1 MDLIPEEEMNDETT
15 LEYMPLSKKK
25 EEEPVK
31 SEDESD
37 DFDVIDL
44 SNGEV
49 VEEED
54 FEEVEELKN
63 DSDDEDDD
71 FEDVDV

>member
-1 MDLIPEEEMNDETT
+1 
-15 LEYMPLSKKK
+15 MPLSKKK

-31 SEDESD
+31 SEDETD

-49 VEEED
+49 IEEDD

-63 DSDDEDDD
+63 DSDDDD
-71 FEDVDV
+71 FEDLDI

>member
-25 EEEPVK
+25 EGEPVK
-31 SEDESD
+31 SEDEAD

-49 VEEED
+49 IEEDD

-63 DSDDEDDD
+63 DSDDDD
-71 FEDVDV
+71 FEDLDI

>member
-1 MDLIPEEEMNDETT
+1 
-15 LEYMPLSKKK
+15 MPLSKKK

-63 DSDDEDDD
+63 DSDDDD
-71 FEDVDV
+71 FEDLDI

>member
-1 MDLIPEEEMNDETT
+1 M
-15 LEYMPLSKKK
+15 KK

-49 VEEED
+49 IEEED
-54 FEEVEELKN
+54 FEVVEELKN

-71 FEDVDV
+71 FEDLDI